1 MNSRRLIMRNRPRLL
16 TRRDRGVVVVFER
29 GASGRACGLWAG
41 FAVPDAGMKTFGA
54 VSGSRRK
61 SADERYWAP
70 LTDRPGNEHWT
81 IVGTNA
87 PRDFVQVN
95 PPDGRA

>member
-1 MNSRRLIMRNRPRLL
+1 
-16 TRRDRGVVVVFER
+16 
-29 GASGRACGLWAG
+29 
-41 FAVPDAGMKTFGA
+41 MKTFGA

>member
-1 MNSRRLIMRNRPRLL
+1 MA
-16 TRRDRGVVVVFER
+16 G
-29 GASGRACGLWAG
+29 GLMSYGTNITDSYREAG
-41 FAVPDAGMKTFGA
+41 IYTA
-54 VSGSRRK
+54 RI
-61 SADERYWAP
+61 
-70 LTDRPGNEHWT
+70 LNRPGNEHWT